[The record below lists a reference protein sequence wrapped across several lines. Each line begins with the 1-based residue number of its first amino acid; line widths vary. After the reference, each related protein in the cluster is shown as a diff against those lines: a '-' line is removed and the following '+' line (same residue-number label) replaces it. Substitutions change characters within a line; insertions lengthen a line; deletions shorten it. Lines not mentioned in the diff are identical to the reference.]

1 MGKLDIAHGNSAL
14 LALNLYWDEKDETVF
29 SRLGFPRYA
38 KRFNSKGRR
47 RHGQFSMRP
56 ENRTRRIAL
65 RKSQFSSRKHAWE
78 GTSRPF
84 RAD

>member
-1 MGKLDIAHGNSAL
+1 MGKLDRAHGNNIT
-14 LALNLYWDEKDETVF
+14 LALNQYWDEKSETVF

-47 RHGQFSMRP
+47 RFGQFSMRS

-65 RKSQFSSRKHAWE
+65 RRSQFSSRKHAWQ
-78 GTSRPF
+78 GTQRPF